1 MVQGVRFDCAVAGAP
16 WCTPFRG
23 ALLSGRYPHQTGV
36 VANGIRLPPELPTVA
51 TAFGD
56 AGYHTA
62 YVGKW
67 HLDGTNDPDHYVP
80 PERRGGFR
88 YWVGNE
94 ASNNQHEHYVYGTGR
109 ERPWRLRGYVT
120 SRCRTRL
127 HANRLPPKAAPA
139 DRRRR
144 RFCATTSAAA
154 RAEYQPSDARC
165 RLCTPRTACGT
176 VTPGNGRTPARSA
189 PETRHRYNC
198 AARNRMTPGAIA
210 CGTHAQVVRSGR

>member
-1 MVQGVRFDCAVAGAP
+1 MRLRDRQAAAGALAVGCAGDAFRPGDVQGTVRRRCFAGPPLGDRLVRRGCQAPGPAATTPARYEAGRAVDLCDQHRAQATGYRGDPKVSTPNLDNLGRQGVRFDCAVAGAP

-109 ERPWRLRGYVT
+109 ERPWRLRG
-120 SRCRTRL
+120 
-127 HANRLPPKAAPA
+127 APP
-139 DRRRR
+139 
-144 RFCATTSAAA
+144 
-154 RAEYQPSDARC
+154 
-165 RLCTPRTACGT
+165 
-176 VTPGNGRTPARSA
+176 
-189 PETRHRYNC
+189 
-198 AARNRMTPGAIA
+198 
-210 CGTHAQVVRSGR
+210 